1 MLMELY
7 LKNRLKREKDRLIKS
22 QRHIDNNS
30 IQENLPIHE
39 SATKRKKKKKLR
51 QKPEAIETYI
61 NERHEVLEE
70 FKEPEF
76 VNESKYIK

>member
-1 MLMELY
+1 MT
-7 LKNRLKREKDRLIKS
+7 EKKIEMSFIITWFRRWYS
-22 QRHIDNNS
+22 Q
-30 IQENLPIHE
+30 
-39 SATKRKKKKKLR
+39 K
-51 QKPEAIETYI
+51 IETYI